1 MPASAPKATLSTP
14 PTCPHLSSGLV
25 RKGHLRSARTWGCGG
40 FCPQIPPCVG
50 QEPLGWAGLCAPTTR
65 LPPGPPAGAP
75 FSPSVRSTYEGLFLR
90 LHLRRHERGVC
101 EITAATQTARHTGH
115 GGGGLPALGR
125 AVPSK
130 PPLSRGPG
138 RPPSP
143 RRPNTRPKQPKMIR
157 LFDPEPKAF
166 PGRTSRAPEKALGE
180 EPSPR
185 PATALA
191 LRAGVLLRPGPQE
204 GGLLSPCQSD

>member
-1 MPASAPKATLSTP
+1 MPLPRTPLCPHGSSSPGGRGSRQPPPCTSAPSPWSQLLGAGGGRVPASAPKATLSTP

-75 FSPSVRSTYEGLFLR
+75 FSPSVRSTYEGLFPR

-115 GGGGLPALGR
+115 GGGAFQPWAE
-125 AVPSK
+125 
-130 PPLSRGPG
+130 LSPQSHLSAEAQGD
-138 RPPSP
+138 RPP
-143 RRPNTRPKQPKMIR
+143 
-157 LFDPEPKAF
+157 PEAKHQAQ
-166 PGRTSRAPEKALGE
+166 AAQNDQAL
-180 EPSPR
+180 
-185 PATALA
+185 
-191 LRAGVLLRPGPQE
+191 
-204 GGLLSPCQSD
+204 